1 MSLAGSAGFYFL
13 GASVCIGA
21 IITSRSLSS
30 CLCWFFLFVGEFFLG
45 GGVIILIVVLLI
57 IME

>member
-30 CLCWFFLFVGEFFLG
+30 CLCWFFLFVGGFFGWELSF
-45 GGVIILIVVLLI
+45 
-57 IME
+57 

>member
-30 CLCWFFLFVGEFFLG
+30 CLVWVFIG
-45 GGVIILIVVLLI
+45 GGGSYHFNSCAFNYNGINLSLL
-57 IME
+57 